1 MRELGYGA
9 VSEVPICRFGRIH
22 LTVALGEGASARE
35 LRPSVNFTSEQAS
48 SAKLE
53 GGRVRADAPEW
64 VTAASRRET
73 PGANANT
80 AASNRPPLRVAV
92 DTSYDQDSQR
102 AIRSVAKQQSEC
114 IGVSRRAA
122 KADRAVDVELTFASW
137 RGTVAAHAVE
147 HFNAARWSEPNLDPR
162 DVEDIFPRGES
173 SEEASASGSGSG
185 RVAHA
190 PRLVYLSPDAEEVLE
205 EVDADTVYIIG
216 GIVDLAAR
224 VAWSLPKANAAGI
237 RARASAH
244 PGTPAEGDE
253 SDPQHR
259 HGAQS
264 AVREVLGEGVDGGA
278 RSGASRETTGRG
290 DPRSHEQTLT
300 AARRRGES
308 SALRRA
314 RDDGLYGHARARVPS
329 RSSGADSNE
338 CEATLFV
345 LFVHIRRRR
354 ARILSYVEILRI
366 RKSQR
371 FWTLGACSLSFTPC
385 ASRASAFNP
394 RLTASSFFASRV
406 SLRRSRRSPPPPR
419 RFRSPTQRQLCL
431 SRLRQRRGA
440 RAYPPPPS
448 VRVAPPRASPRAYRL
463 QIRLGEPHASANRSV
478 ERSRSCAG
486 PETSTSQHAPQLL
499 T

>member
-1 MRELGYGA
+1 MASPVPKVYVQDALEPDFDWTARAREALDDPDARVDAVVSNLPFGRAVGIGGDRDGGALNPVGKWGEASAEEMEQLLASLRDVAPRHAFITGTPVAEKMRELGYGA

-48 SAKLE
+48 AAKLE

-64 VTAASRRET
+64 VTATSRRET

-102 AIRSVAKQQSEC
+102 AIRSVAKQLSEC

-185 RVAHA
+185 RVAPA

-224 VAWSLPKANAAGI
+224 GVAWSLPKANAAGI
-237 RARASAH
+237 RAARLPIREHLPKVTNQILNIDTALKVLCEKYSGKAW
-244 PGTPAEGDE
+244 TEALEAALPAR
-253 SDPQHR
+253 Q
-259 HGAQS
+259 Q
-264 AVREVLGEGVDGGA
+264 GERPA
-278 RSGASRETTGRG
+278 RMNR
-290 DPRSHEQTLT
+290 PLPP
-300 AARRRGES
+300 
-308 SALRRA
+308 
-314 RDDGLYGHARARVPS
+314 RDD
-329 RSSGADSNE
+329 E
-338 CEATLFV
+338 
-345 LFVHIRRRR
+345 
-354 ARILSYVEILRI
+354 
-366 RKSQR
+366 
-371 FWTLGACSLSFTPC
+371 
-385 ASRASAFNP
+385 ASRA
-394 RLTASSFFASRV
+394 L
-406 SLRRSRRSPPPPR
+406 
-419 RFRSPTQRQLCL
+419 
-431 SRLRQRRGA
+431 
-440 RAYPPPPS
+440 
-448 VRVAPPRASPRAYRL
+448 
-463 QIRLGEPHASANRSV
+463 
-478 ERSRSCAG
+478 
-486 PETSTSQHAPQLL
+486 
-499 T
+499 